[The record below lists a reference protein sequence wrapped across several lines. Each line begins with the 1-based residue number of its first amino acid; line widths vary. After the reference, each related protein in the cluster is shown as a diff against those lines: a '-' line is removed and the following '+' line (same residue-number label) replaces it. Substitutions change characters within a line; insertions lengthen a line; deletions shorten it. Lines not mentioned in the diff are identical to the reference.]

1 MTAIIT
7 IANQKGGVGKTT
19 TAINLS
25 AAIAN
30 RGKRTLLIDLDPQAN
45 STIAFFASGE
55 ISASMFDVLSE
66 TRTPMAGV
74 IKPTKDPNLFL
85 GPGRLALAKLEQVL
99 AGQFDAPYR
108 LKDALSPV
116 LKDFDYIVLDTPP
129 SLGILTVNAMVTSS
143 HLLVPIQAAYFAIEG
158 TDDLLETYERIR
170 ARPNPGLKVLG
181 VVITLFDKRTNI
193 SRDTHGQ
200 IRSVFGEVLF
210 KTKISKNVRL
220 EESPAY
226 KETILTFAGRMIRV
240 DEIRPNPDQP
250 RKALGDLRELTESV
264 REKGVLEPLLVRFIA
279 REGCFYIISGERRY
293 HAARAAGLRE
303 VPCIEKS
310 VDDAETLEIALIE
323 NIQRK
328 DLTAFE
334 EADGLQRLASQFEYT
349 HEDMAKK
356 IGRARSSVTE
366 TLSLLNIPELLRKKC
381 VENGIVSK
389 SLLLQIARQ
398 PTEKK
403 MIEMFQRILQGGL
416 TRDEARRER
425 REEQSGPQR
434 PQPFIFHFEPQND
447 AFKFRIQF
455 KKSHV
460 SRDELIVTLREIL
473 AQLEGTAAAADSTAA

>member
-1 MTAIIT
+1 
-7 IANQKGGVGKTT
+7 
-19 TAINLS
+19 
-25 AAIAN
+25 
-30 RGKRTLLIDLDPQAN
+30 
-45 STIAFFASGE
+45 
-55 ISASMFDVLSE
+55 
-66 TRTPMAGV
+66 
-74 IKPTKDPNLFL
+74 
-85 GPGRLALAKLEQVL
+85 
-99 AGQFDAPYR
+99 
-108 LKDALSPV
+108 V
-116 LKDFDYIVLDTPP
+116 LKKAGLPVTLKMRHDAHYIEQ
-129 SLGILTVNAMVTSS
+129 LTSYS
-143 HLLVPIQAAYFAIEG
+143 GAA
-158 TDDLLETYERIR
+158 
-170 ARPNPGLKVLG
+170 V
-181 VVITLFDKRTNI
+181 
-193 SRDTHGQ
+193 
-200 IRSVFGEVLF
+200 
-210 KTKISKNVRL
+210 
-220 EESPAY
+220 
-226 KETILTFAGRMIRV
+226 GRMIRV

-264 REKGVLEPLLVRFIA
+264 REKGVLEPLLVRFISS
-279 REGCFYIISGERRY
+279 EGCFYIISGERRY

-303 VPCIEKS
+303 VPCIEKT

-334 EADGLQRLASQFEYT
+334 EADGLHRLASQFEYT

-366 TLSLLNIPELLRKKC
+366 TLSLLNIPESLRKKC
-381 VENGIVSK
+381 VENGVTSK

-460 SRDELIVTLREIL
+460 SRDELISTLREIL
-473 AQLEGTAAAADSTAA
+473 SQLEGNASESSEADSTAA